1 MTLNIAGGS
10 AQTENWKIASS
21 PWIRLHNDLML
32 IRLKISEPRLVF
44 SENSRLL
51 KIVLL
56 RMCRKFCGKY
66 AWRWGRLNFLLIF
79 YRIGLQ
85 HALWMYVWK
94 KVVERILHKLYCI
107 YVLLDLTPDLRIL
120 SHIELKVPLIFFHF
134 LLHFT
139 FALYV
144 SFGLIFGRVYVS
156 GVTFFFAFFLQLS
169 IPVVRDLPLLFV

>member
-10 AQTENWKIASS
+10 AQTENWKMASS

-66 AWRWGRLNFLLIF
+66 AWRCGRLLIF
-79 YRIGLQ
+79 YRICLQ

-94 KVVERILHKLYCI
+94 KVIERILHKLYCI

-156 GVTFFFAFFLQLS
+156 GVTFFLQLS